1 MRSRSAGWWR
11 WCMVQHITAPQATT
25 IFFPSLTVWVC
36 WRILWYESVLITL
49 RLFMPS
55 VHSSSAF
62 RENRQACL
70 DSLHKA
76 APKYE
81 TWTFLFSVNTVGV
94 NISSHGGWG
103 FGFKHKC
110 LNAAVF
116 LIRAFSFLFF
126 SKRKEVWETKNFE
139 MKLEL
144 VSFWPMLTMCCHA
157 DVMCSSL
164 LWRDVHKL
172 VQSLFHHERKKI
184 RCKSYCKNY
193 KLIFVIHYS
202 TIKSSNWMNMDTAN
216 RWRQLGLLF

>member
-126 SKRKEVWETKNFE
+126 FLKEKKFE
-139 MKLEL
+139 RQKTLRWSL
-144 VSFWPMLTMCCHA
+144 NLYHSDQCWQCAAMLMWCVHLYC
-157 DVMCSSL
+157 DVMFTNWYKASSIM
-164 LWRDVHKL
+164 R
-172 VQSLFHHERKKI
+172 ERKFDANHTVK
-184 RCKSYCKNY
+184 
-193 KLIFVIHYS
+193 
-202 TIKSSNWMNMDTAN
+202 TIN
-216 RWRQLGLLF
+216 